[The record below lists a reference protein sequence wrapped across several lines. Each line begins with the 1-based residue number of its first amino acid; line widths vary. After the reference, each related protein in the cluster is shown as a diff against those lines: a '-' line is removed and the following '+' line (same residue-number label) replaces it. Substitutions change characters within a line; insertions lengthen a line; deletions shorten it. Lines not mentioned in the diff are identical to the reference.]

1 MSNQQ
6 QIEAIQNLKLAFAG
20 EPGKAL
26 RDYLQRA
33 SGYPSPIGLVQG
45 SPDITAW
52 NMSRW
57 HLVHD
62 LLRLVD
68 SPLPDPVEAVEPHD
82 DFLYPP
88 QEQESEHA

>member
-1 MSNQQ
+1 MTTDQ
-6 QIEAIQNLKLAFAG
+6 IQNLKLAFAG

-26 RDYLQRA
+26 RDYLCRA
-33 SGYPSPIGLVQG
+33 SQYPAPIGLVVG

-68 SPLPDPVEAVEPHD
+68 EPLPDPVEIVQPHD
-82 DFLYPP
+82 DFLNPLP
-88 QEQESEHA
+88 EQESQDE

>member
-1 MSNQQ
+1 MTHQQ
-6 QIEAIQNLKLAFAG
+6 RVDIIQNLKLAFAG
-20 EPGKAL
+20 EPGKTL
-26 RDYLQRA
+26 RDFLERA
-33 SGYPSPIGLVQG
+33 SGYPTPIGLVQG

-68 SPLPDPVEAVEPHD
+68 EPLPDPVEVVQPHD
-82 DFLYPP
+82 DFLNP
-88 QEQESEHA
+88 EQESEHE